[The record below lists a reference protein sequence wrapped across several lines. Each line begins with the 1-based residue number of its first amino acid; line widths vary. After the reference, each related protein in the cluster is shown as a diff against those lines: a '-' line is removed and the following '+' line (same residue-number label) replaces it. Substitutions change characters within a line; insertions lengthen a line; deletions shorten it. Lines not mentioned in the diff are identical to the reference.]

1 MSARAK
7 QYIFCHSIQSSGHYH
22 QSQSAWSQENPSQA
36 IIHKSTSD
44 NLAPL
49 LHNRLSHIVSL
60 SADIG
65 KSPDDMAVIQYELV
79 LLLLIPPHPYPELNK
94 SQLTHSTPLS
104 HCEPPSPQPIH
115 RSPTHHSGEY
125 QTLR

>member
-22 QSQSAWSQENPSQA
+22 QSQSAWSQENLSQA
-36 IIHKSTSD
+36 IIYKSASD

-60 SADIG
+60 STDIS
-65 KSPDDMAVIQYELV
+65 KSPDDMAVVQYELV
-79 LLLLIPPHPYPELNK
+79 LLLLIPPHPYPELDKGEDK
-94 SQLTHSTPLS
+94 S
-104 HCEPPSPQPIH
+104 
-115 RSPTHHSGEY
+115 
-125 QTLR
+125 